1 MSLALP
7 SEQTPSSQRPVP
19 LRGRSDLAV
28 QRMEFRGVAHFMVKD
43 AVGLTYHMLRRDQ
56 LRVLQMLD
64 GRRHLEEIRDELL
77 REFPALHPTLT
88 DVQQLIADLHQKGLA
103 YGIRPGQ
110 MASRIEQRRKK
121 RRQKIWS
128 VLTNILSVRL
138 PGWDP
143 DAVLARMLPWTR
155 WMFHPATAFLA
166 GLFVLA
172 SWLLLATQFHTF
184 QSRLPAFNQFFGWPN
199 LIFLWLTLAGAKI
212 IHEFGH
218 GLSCKAFGSECH
230 EMGVMLLVGTPC
242 LYCDVSDSW
251 MLTNKW
257 KRILIGAA
265 GMIIEVVL
273 SAGAIFVWW
282 LTSPGLLHYLCLNLI
297 FVTAATTVI
306 FNANPLMR
314 LDGYYMLSDFLEIPN
329 LRQKADKLCQE
340 TVARVCLGVEPRH
353 DPFMPQTGRH
363 WFALFAVASTIY
375 GWMILFGILM
385 FLYTVLKPYGLQSI
399 GQTLATVSVFGVVW
413 GLGMR
418 TYQLF
423 ATSRQQPIKKWR
435 VALSATVLLAAIAA
449 LGMIPIP
456 WFGSAAFVIEPRGV
470 QHVLTKVPGELIAL
484 HVRPGDRV
492 SKGELLAELFD
503 PKLEDRAQQLHVA
516 GEVQRKAIH
525 LARVSDDSAE
535 RAMAEAS
542 LRSVEQQ
549 LEELDQQRK
558 HLRIVAPLAG
568 TIVAPPRHPAP
579 KMEQL
584 RTRLVGWTGTPLDAK
599 NAGSILDERTHLLSI
614 APTDTMQALLHLDQA
629 NRHEVQEGMPVRLK
643 FDHLPDRVY
652 RGTISQIATAQSDFA
667 PDTLSVKHGGSLATV
682 TDRDGREQLEDASYQ
697 ATVFLDETPAL
708 LKPNLRGNA
717 HFPAPQRSAF
727 GWLWRYIRRTFHF
740 RM

>member
-19 LRGRSDLAV
+19 LRGRADLV
-28 QRMEFRGVAHFMVKD
+28 VKRIEFRGVAHIMVKD
-43 AVGLTYHMLRRDQ
+43 AVGLTYHLLRSDQ
-56 LRVLQMLD
+56 YRVLQLLD
-64 GRRHLEEIRDELL
+64 GQRHLEEIRDELI
-77 REFPALHPTLT
+77 REFPALSPTLT

-128 VLTNILSVRL
+128 VCTNILSLRL

-155 WMFHPATAFLA
+155 WMFHPATACLA
-166 GLFVLA
+166 SLFVLA

-230 EMGVMLLVGTPC
+230 EMGVMLLVGSPC

-251 MLTNKW
+251 MLKNKW

-282 LTSPGLLHYLCLNLI
+282 LTSPSLLHYLCLNLI

-314 LDGYYMLSDFLEIPN
+314 LDGYYMLSDYLEIPN
-329 LRQKADKLCQE
+329 LRQKADKLLQE
-340 TVARVCLGVEPRH
+340 TLGRVCLGVEPRH

-363 WFALFAVASTIY
+363 WFALYAVASALY
-375 GWMILFGILM
+375 GWFILFGILL
-385 FLYTVLKPYGLQSI
+385 FLYSVLKPYGLQSV
-399 GQTLATVSVFGVVW
+399 GQTLAAVSVFGVLW

-423 ATSRQQPIKKWR
+423 ATPREKPIKKWR
-435 VALSATVLLAAIAA
+435 VALSATVLVALIAA
-449 LGMIPIP
+449 LGTIPIP

-470 QHVLTKVPGELIAL
+470 RHVLTKVPGELVTL
-484 HVRPGDRV
+484 HVQPGDRV
-492 SKGELLAELFD
+492 EADEPLAELFD
-503 PKLEDRAQQLHVA
+503 PKLEDRSRELLVAREIQL
-516 GEVQRKAIH
+516 KAIH
-525 LARVSDDSAE
+525 LAKVVDDSSA
-535 RAMAEAS
+535 RGAAEAS
-542 LRSVEQQ
+542 LRSIDEQ
-549 LEELDQQRK
+549 LTELQERRR
-558 HLRIVAPLAG
+558 HLHIVAPCAG
-568 TIVAPPRHPAP
+568 TVVAPPRHPAP
-579 KMEQL
+579 KLEQL

-614 APTDTMQALLHLDQA
+614 APTDAMQAVLHLDQA
-629 NRHEVQEGMPVRLK
+629 DRHDVKVGMPVGLK
-643 FDHLPDRVY
+643 FDHLPDRVF
-652 RGTISQIATAQSDFA
+652 RGTIAQIATAQTDFA
-667 PDTLSVKHGGSLATV
+667 PETLSVKHGGSLATV
-682 TDRDGREQLEDASYQ
+682 TDREGKEQLEDAAYQ
-697 ATVFLDETPAL
+697 ATVPLDAEPGL

-717 HFPAPQRSAF
+717 RFVAAKRSAF

>member
-7 SEQTPSSQRPVP
+7 SEQTSSSQRPVP
-19 LRGRSDLAV
+19 LRGRSDLIV
-28 QRMEFRGVAHFMVKD
+28 ERMEFRGVAHFMVKD
-43 AVGLTYHMLRRDQ
+43 AVGLTYHMLRCDQ
-56 LRVLQMLD
+56 FRVLQMLD
-64 GRRHLEEIRDELL
+64 GQRHLESIRDELI
-77 REFPALHPTLT
+77 REFPALIPTLT
-88 DVQQLIADLHQKGLA
+88 DVQHLIADLHQKGLA
-103 YGIRPGQ
+103 YGVRPGQ
-110 MASRIEQRRKK
+110 AAPRIEQRRKK
-121 RRQKIWS
+121 RRQKIWI
-128 VLTNILSVRL
+128 VDTNIMSLRL

-143 DAVLARMLPWTR
+143 DAMLARMLPWTG
-155 WMFHPATAFLA
+155 WIFHPVTAFLA
-166 GLFVLA
+166 SLFVLA
-172 SWLLLATQFHTF
+172 SWLLLATQFQTF

-251 MLTNKW
+251 MLKNKW

-265 GMIIEVVL
+265 GMMIEVVL
-273 SAGAIFVWW
+273 SAAAIFIWW
-282 LTSPGLLHYLCLNLI
+282 FTSPGLLHYLCLNLF

-329 LRQKADKLCQE
+329 LRQKADKLLQE
-340 TVARVCLGVEPRH
+340 TLARVCLGVEPRH

-363 WFALFAVASTIY
+363 WFALFAVASAIY
-375 GWMILFGILM
+375 GWIILFSILL
-385 FLYTVLKPYGLQSI
+385 FLYTVLKPYGLQSV
-399 GQTLATVSVFGVVW
+399 GQTLAAVSVFGVLW

-418 TYQLF
+418 AYQLF
-423 ATSRQQPIKKWR
+423 ATPRQKPIKKWR
-435 VALSATVLLAAIAA
+435 VAVSATVLLGVIVA

-456 WFGSAAFVIEPRGV
+456 WFGSAAFVIEPRDV
-470 QHVLTKVPGELIAL
+470 RHVMTKVPGELIAL
-484 HVRPGDRV
+484 HVQPGDRV
-492 SKGELLAELFD
+492 AEGELLAELFD
-503 PKLEDRAQQLHVA
+503 PKLEDRARQLLVA
-516 GEVQRKAIH
+516 REVQTKAIH
-525 LARVSDDSAE
+525 LAKVSDDSGG
-535 RAMAEAS
+535 RAMAEES

-549 LEELDQQRK
+549 LEELSQQRK
-558 HLRIVAPLAG
+558 HLQIVAPCAG
-568 TIVAPPRHPAP
+568 TVVAPPRQPAP

-599 NAGSILDERTHLLSI
+599 NAGSVLDERTHLLSI
-614 APTDTMQALLHLDQA
+614 APTDGMQALLHLDQA
-629 NRHEVQEGMPVRLK
+629 DLHDVKLDMSVGLK
-643 FDHLPDRVY
+643 FDHLPDRVF
-652 RGTISQIATAQSDFA
+652 RGAISQIATAQSDFA
-667 PDTLSVKHGGSLATV
+667 PDTLSVKYGGSLATV
-682 TDRDGREQLEDASYQ
+682 TDREGKEQLEDAAYQ
-697 ATVFLDETPAL
+697 ATVLLDESPGL

-717 HFPAPQRSAF
+717 RFIAAKRSAF